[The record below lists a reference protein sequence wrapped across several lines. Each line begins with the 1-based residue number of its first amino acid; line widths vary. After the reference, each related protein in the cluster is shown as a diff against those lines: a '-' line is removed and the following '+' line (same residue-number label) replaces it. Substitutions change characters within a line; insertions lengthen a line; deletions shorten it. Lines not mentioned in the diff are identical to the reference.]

1 MKQINKTKHQEIIN
15 KFKSG
20 NNLPSIGEELNVS
33 RQWISQ
39 VLKQNGINPREINR
53 NNLNQKLDILSIKIN
68 RDLKDKLS
76 IKQIVNKYRLTPYQV
91 DLLKE
96 RNIDLT
102 IKTNN
107 IQRNQL
113 INKLYMKG
121 STAKEIIKQ
130 IKTITTEDGI
140 YNIVKELNGGI
151 LPKRVN
157 TLHKIKTK
165 LVREIKQLRKK
176 YDLPG
181 IHNILLEKGY
191 TNTHGKPLNLN
202 TITYYNNKC

>member
-1 MKQINKTKHQEIIN
+1 MRQINKTKHQEIIN

-20 NNLPSIGEELNVS
+20 INLPTIGKELNVS

-39 VLKQNGINPREINR
+39 VLKQNGINPREYNR
-53 NNLNQKLDILSIKIN
+53 NNLNQKLNILSIKVN
-68 RDLKDKLS
+68 RDLKDE
-76 IKQIVNKYRLTPYQV
+76 LTPRQIIKKHKLNNYHIQ
-91 DLLKE
+91 LLTD

-102 IKTNN
+102 MKTNN
-107 IQRNQL
+107 NQRNQL

-121 STAKEIIKQ
+121 YTAKEIIKQ

-140 YNIVKELNGGI
+140 YNIVRELNGGN

-157 TLHKIKTK
+157 TPHKIKTK

-181 IHNILLEKGY
+181 IHNILLEKGH